1 MNYKLV
7 AVSLFL
13 LGAHS
18 AVFCQEAVKVFVEEV
33 RIPIAAK
40 DSTGRF
46 DPTVGLDDLMVR
58 ENGVVQPIKS
68 VYRMP
73 ASVLLLLDTGG
84 ELNLAKSVRLTRE
97 VAGAIVSSLRPD
109 DQIAVMQVSN
119 KAELLRSWTT
129 NQSDALKSLDN
140 LLPGKRS
147 ALLKGLTAAVAQFET
162 ITPGNSH
169 LVLMSDG
176 IDENS
181 AQTDLSEAFRAIL
194 KANITLH
201 VISYATLGRKAP
213 HPSPTRPRVKSAVD
227 PNLIEALPHTQMKDD
242 PTPDLKS
249 MMQHKGGT
257 VLDID
262 MLFRRKG
269 PTSGEMIERQ
279 QEFYAVTEET
289 GGNMIVPASAD
300 EMVSHARALAQDMD
314 AQYVISYKPVAPLN
328 ASSEGEYRKLE
339 VISRR
344 VGLTVRS
351 RRGYVVKATP

>member
-1 MNYKLV
+1 MKYKLV
-7 AVSLFL
+7 AAISLLIFAL
-13 LGAHS
+13 PAK
-18 AVFCQEAVKVFVEEV
+18 VFCQEAVKVFVEEV

-73 ASVLLLLDTGG
+73 ANVLLLLDTGG

-119 KAELLRSWTT
+119 KAELLRPWTT

-147 ALLKGLTAAVAQFET
+147 ALLKGLTAAVEQFEN

-181 AQTDLSEAFRAIL
+181 AQTDLTDAFRAIL

-201 VISYATLGRKAP
+201 VISYATLGMKAP
-213 HPSPTRPRVKSAVD
+213 RPSPTRPRVKSAVD
-227 PNLIEALPHTQMKDD
+227 PNLIEALPSTQTKED

-249 MMQHKGGT
+249 MMKHKGGT

-262 MLFRRKG
+262 MLFHRG
-269 PTSGEMIERQ
+269 PKSGELIERQ

-289 GGNMIVPASAD
+289 GGNMLLPATTE
-300 EMVSHARALAQDMD
+300 EMVSDARALAQDMD
-314 AQYVISYKPVAPLN
+314 SQYVISYKPVAPLKE
-328 ASSEGEYRKLE
+328 SSVGEYRKLE

-351 RRGYVVKATP
+351 RRGYVVKTTP